1 MDLYLA
7 FVCGIAAVI
16 ALILGVVL
24 YKIFIPLLRK
34 VKLGQKILEIGPS
47 WHKSKEGTPNLG
59 GLFFIIACLVGLAA
73 SIVLL
78 KIQGM
83 PHFKNGIAD
92 LDEYGMFSEMLIK
105 TAVLFGLALSQAII
119 GFIDDYV
126 KLFKKRNKGLSA
138 IQKLI
143 LQFVTAAGY
152 LFAGAYLL
160 GADTVIDFPWGASI
174 DLGIFYYFIMLIA
187 IVYIINCANLTDG
200 IDGLAGSVALIIS
213 VMLLIFGINSYQ
225 ITNSNVAIA
234 ISCAAHIGALL
245 AFLVFNFHP
254 AKIFMGDTG
263 SLFLGGF
270 IVGAVMLTD
279 NEFVLLPVSCIWI
292 IEGLSV
298 VIQVASFKLTGKR
311 VFKMSPIHHHFEKC
325 GWSEVKIVAVFSF
338 VTAAFSALAYYFLI
352 A

>member
-1 MDLYLA
+1 MNVYAVCAVSAATA
-7 FVCGIAAVI
+7 FV
-16 ALILGVVL
+16 LGVIL

-59 GLFFIIACLVGLAA
+59 GLFFIIAASAALAVGL
-73 SIVLL
+73 LL
-78 KIQGM
+78 VK
-83 PHFKNGIAD
+83 AD
-92 LDEYGMFSEMLIK
+92 YSPEKGGQSFSEILVK
-105 TAVLFGLALSQAII
+105 VFTLFGLALSQGLI
-119 GFIDDYV
+119 GFVDDYV

-138 IQKLI
+138 VQKLI
-143 LQFVTAAGY
+143 LQFVSVAAY
-152 LFAGAYLL
+152 LFVNAYFN
-160 GADTVIDFPWGASI
+160 GSDTVIEFPWGHSV
-174 DLGIFYYFIMLIA
+174 DLGIFYYFIMLLA

-200 IDGLAGSVALIIS
+200 IDGLAGSIALIIA
-213 VMLLIFGINSYQ
+213 VMLLLFGL
-225 ITNSNVAIA
+225 NVAGFGLYIP
-234 ISCAAHIGALL
+234 CAAMIGALL

-279 NEFVLLPVSCIWI
+279 NEFVLIPVSFIWI

-298 VIQVASFKLTGKR
+298 MIQVASFKLTGKR

-338 VTAAFSALAYYFLI
+338 VTVIFSALSYYLLI
-352 A
+352 I